1 MKKSSL
7 KYLSM
12 GMIGVLVAI
21 IIMLLPLSTDIKIRV
36 KYAKA
41 NSSYKSVLYVDN
53 GKGFNDSQKVQR
65 RIKKTAVTF
74 KLKKEYSN
82 IGGLRF
88 DPVDAPCAD
97 AITVKEVVVYAYDG
111 LAKKYSAEQLG
122 EVLLPENG
130 VTVLSCDEQGLA
142 FLCEGEDPQFVFSP
156 EAMRDIQK
164 SFSKN
169 NTIALFVLYL
179 FLAGLVV
186 VAFRERI
193 KTICFGDKKKTAV
206 TAGQISYFTVLCLL
220 EQNAYA
226 GHLGFRMQTA
236 LLLGILL
243 LSVIA
248 RLVFCA
254 SEKRKPVATCA
265 AVTILAETVYGSSF
279 GGKVFETFAP
289 DAMLYLVAV
298 VCAVLFLGYCLWNGK
313 DAAAFLWVFG
323 TVSVFQ
329 FSACIFSYEYT
340 LSEAFE
346 KTFHYWSQHQCMI
359 TTLALTGFF
368 MLLRGVLGKGIAL
381 VMYTIVYLVFQVGNL
396 IEMIYHQSVFKPLDF
411 LAFTEA
417 VDVAK
422 NYLNPV
428 TVTVMAVCFLVC
440 VFCLWKFRRQIL
452 EFLRPATNGA
462 SFVFGAMLLLWVFSS
477 LYHNVYS
484 EWWIYSHYTWGSE
497 SARLKKQGYVP
508 YFYYYSMRTK
518 DVFPEEPENYSEET
532 IQTILSSVESDS
544 GESGEETSG
553 SKGVKPD
560 VIYLMLESVFD
571 VDELEKYGVTYS
583 EDPNP
588 TLDRYQIS
596 TALTTVYGGLTAR
609 AEFEALM
616 GLSGSFYP
624 NGTVEYLTFWG
635 SDARERYSVV
645 NEFER
650 NGYTSCAIHQN
661 VPNYYNRTNA
671 YTGMGFDK
679 YISSDTYG
687 EDLEP
692 EDRNEDKYL
701 TNVHFMKLLKQELET
716 DPDTPKFIWGIT
728 IESHTPYMDKY
739 TETDI
744 EAKCDKLSDSA
755 EKELTNYIQSVKRTD
770 EFFAELIAYVEQRER
785 PTVIVMFG
793 DHRPPL
799 EALDVIGAN
808 AEYAEKYATA
818 CYAYSNFGEIKPPAE
833 RISINYIPA
842 LVVEYAGIE
851 KSGFYNYLYDLQKR
865 HPVVSYIFPDET
877 FTAEQENYKLL
888 QYDIMFGE
896 GYCGK

>member
-1 MKKSSL
+1 MKNNSL

-12 GMIGVLVAI
+12 GIVGVLVAI
-21 IIMLLPLSTDIKIRV
+21 IIMLLPLSTDIKIRI

-41 NSSYKSVLYVDN
+41 NSSYKSILYVDN

-74 KLKKEYSN
+74 QLKKKYSN
-82 IGGLRF
+82 IGALRF

-97 AITVKEVVVYAYDG
+97 TITVKEVVVYAYDG
-111 LAKKYSAEQLG
+111 LAEKYSAEQLG
-122 EVLLPENG
+122 EVLRPTNG
-130 VTVLSCDEQGLA
+130 VTVLSCDEQGLT

-156 EAMRDIQK
+156 EAMRDIKK

-179 FLAGLVV
+179 FLAGLAT
-186 VAFRERI
+186 VAFRDRI
-193 KTICFGDKKKTAV
+193 KAICFSGKKKTVV
-206 TAGQISYFTVLCLL
+206 TIGQIIYFAVLFLL
-220 EQNAYA
+220 ERNAYA

-236 LLLGILL
+236 LWLGIVLL
-243 LSVIA
+243 AVIA
-248 RLVFCA
+248 RLVFCPTA
-254 SEKRKPVATCA
+254 NRKPVATCA
-265 AVTILAETVYGSSF
+265 AVTILAEVVYGSSF
-279 GGKVFETFAP
+279 GGKIFEPLAP
-289 DAMLYLVAV
+289 DTIVYVITVL
-298 VCAVLFLGYCLWNGK
+298 CASIFLGYCLWNGK
-313 DAAAFLWVFG
+313 DSAAFLCVFG

-329 FSACIFSYEYT
+329 FAACIFSYGYDSA
-340 LSEAFE
+340 LAFE
-346 KTFHYWSQHQCMI
+346 KTFHYWSTNPCML

-368 MLLRGVLGKGIAL
+368 LLLRGVFGKGIAL
-381 VMYTIVYLVFQVGNL
+381 VLYTIVYLVFQVGNL

-417 VDVAK
+417 ADVAK

-428 TVTVMAVCFLVC
+428 TITVMIGCLAVILY
-440 VFCLWKFRRQIL
+440 CLWKFRKKIL
-452 EFLRPATNGA
+452 EFLRPSVSGA
-462 SFVFGAMLLLWVFSS
+462 SFLLGALLLLWIFSG
-477 LYHNVYS
+477 LYHNVYRN
-484 EWWIYSHYTWGSE
+484 WDIYSQYTWGSE
-497 SARLKKQGYVP
+497 TARLKKQGYVP
-508 YFYYYSMRTK
+508 YFYYYCMRIK

-532 IQTILSSVESDS
+532 IQAILSSVESDS
-544 GESGEETSG
+544 GESGEETSV
-553 SKGVKPD
+553 SEDVKPD

-571 VDELEKYGVTYS
+571 VGELEKYGVIYS

-635 SDARERYSVV
+635 SDAKERYSVV

-770 EFFAELIAYVEQRER
+770 EFLAQLIAYVEQRER

-808 AEYAEKYATA
+808 ADYAEKYATA
-818 CYAYSNFGEIKPPAE
+818 CYAYSNFGEIKQPAE

-877 FTAEQENYKLL
+877 FSAEQENYKLL